1 VKNPWISYTLIRLS
15 LFFGVFLALITL
27 QFNTFFAAII
37 AATVSFAISLVF
49 LDRQRKAMSQSVA
62 DKLARNSSGTY
73 EDKENDLENDLM
85 DSEAEADKK
94 DPGADQDPKA

>member
-1 VKNPWISYTLIRLS
+1 MKNPWISYSLIRLG
-15 LFFGVFLALITL
+15 LFFGVFLALIAL

-62 DKLARNSSGTY
+62 EKLARNSSGTY

-85 DSEAEADKK
+85 DSEAEADKE
-94 DPGADQDPKA
+94 DPGTDQNPKA

>member
-1 VKNPWISYTLIRLS
+1 MKNPWLSYTLIRLS
-15 LFFGVFLALITL
+15 LFFGVFLALIAL

-37 AATVSFAISLVF
+37 AAAVSFAISLVF

-62 DKLARNSSGTY
+62 EKLARNASGTY

>member
-1 VKNPWISYTLIRLS
+1 MKNPWLSYTLIRLS
-15 LFFGVFLALITL
+15 LFFGVFLALIAL

-37 AATVSFAISLVF
+37 AAAVSFAISLVF

-62 DKLARNSSGTY
+62 EKLARNTSGTY

-85 DSEAEADKK
+85 DSEADKK

>member
-1 VKNPWISYTLIRLS
+1 VKNPWLSYTLIRLS
-15 LFFGVFLALITL
+15 LFFGVFLALIAL

-37 AATVSFAISLVF
+37 AAAVSFAISLVF

-62 DKLARNSSGTY
+62 EKLARNTSGTY

-85 DSEAEADKK
+85 DSEADKK

>member
-1 VKNPWISYTLIRLS
+1 
-15 LFFGVFLALITL
+15 
-27 QFNTFFAAII
+27 
-37 AATVSFAISLVF
+37 
-49 LDRQRKAMSQSVA
+49 MSESVA
-62 DKLARNSSGTY
+62 EKLARNASGTY

>member
-1 VKNPWISYTLIRLS
+1 VKNPWISYSLIRLG
-15 LFFGVFLALITL
+15 LFFGVFLALIAL

-49 LDRQRKAMSQSVA
+49 LDRQRKAMSQSVVE
-62 DKLARNSSGTY
+62 KLARNSSGNY

-85 DSEAEADKK
+85 DSETETDKK
-94 DPGADQDPKA
+94 DPGTDQDPKA